1 MVRSWFDAP
10 ENSSAIEGFL
20 NQPLHTERLIAA
32 ARVCLGMVF
41 LLALA
46 IDPSEPEQY
55 ARIVFGFTV
64 WYLLASSGVL
74 IWLKLHDRLPVALP
88 LWIQAIE
95 MLWIATLSVLS
106 NGPASPFVIAFIFTI
121 FASAYRWRLKAT
133 LLTGL
138 LTVLLML
145 GGALLIL
152 APPWSGIELHG
163 NFRINRLLMR
173 AFYLI
178 LTAGFAGL
186 LSESQKRLFLSG
198 VRVTNLLAGIDLKG
212 RFSATLQ
219 RVLQEVAS
227 QLGSQRAILWIEQ
240 VSAGRAFEFEV
251 SPDGREAG
259 LSALWRESSP
269 QMKQD
274 LRFALAEPLLVE
286 RNGAKMR
293 TTSLNPDSS
302 ISVAAGLLER
312 LGVAS
317 VVITPV
323 EVEDWRGKVLLLA
336 PRLPRLHSEARLE
349 LRALKELLEHVM
361 PAVFNVYLSRKLHA
375 RATAMERTRVARELH
390 DGSIQSLIS
399 LGMQI
404 DVMRKTTPGL
414 TPEIAQDLQRVQGLV
429 KQEVLNLRA
438 LMTNLQ
444 TVEVG
449 SAELVDFVAH
459 LVEQWKRETG
469 IEATF
474 FSQADELIL
483 PPRTCKEIA
492 RIVQEALTNV
502 RKHSGARLVS
512 VRMLNSEEGL
522 QLIIHD
528 DGRGFG
534 FDGRLDQQELRRA
547 RKGPAILGERVRA
560 IGGSLAI
567 DSSQGAR
574 LEITIPYVSRERA
587 KAAQV

>member
-1 MVRSWFDAP
+1 MSPSWFAEP

-20 NQPLHTERLIAA
+20 NQPLRTERLIAA
-32 ARVCLGMVF
+32 ARVSLALVF

-46 IDPSEPEQY
+46 IDPSEPSQY
-55 ARIVFGFTV
+55 ARIVFGLTV
-64 WYLLASSGVL
+64 GYLLASFAVL
-74 IWLKLHDRLPVALP
+74 VWLKLHDRLPPGLP

-95 MLWIATLSVLS
+95 MLWIAALSVLS
-106 NGPASPFVIAFIFTI
+106 NGPASPFVIAFIFAI
-121 FASAYRWRLKAT
+121 FASAYRWRLNAT

-138 LTVLLML
+138 LTVLLMF
-145 GGALLIL
+145 GGALVLVSPERSWIV
-152 APPWSGIELHG
+152 LHG
-163 NFRINRLLMR
+163 NFRINRLMMR

-186 LSESQKRLFLSG
+186 LSESQKRLFQSS

-219 RVLQEVAS
+219 RVLHEVAS
-227 QLGSQRAILWIEQ
+227 QFGSQRAVLWVEQ

-269 QMKQD
+269 QMKHD
-274 LRFALAEPLLVE
+274 LRFALMEPLLVE
-286 RNGAKMR
+286 RNGEKVK
-293 TTSLNPDSS
+293 TTGLNPESS
-302 ISVAAGLLER
+302 ESVTPGLLER
-312 LGVAS
+312 FGVVS
-317 VVITPV
+317 MIVTPI
-323 EVEDWRGKVLLLA
+323 EVEDWRGKLLLLA
-336 PRLPRLHSEARLE
+336 PRLHSEVRLE
-349 LRALKELLEHVM
+349 LRALKDLLDHVM

-404 DVMRKTTPGL
+404 DVMRKNTAGL
-414 TPEIAQDLQRVQGLV
+414 TPEIAEDLQRVQGLV
-429 KQEVLNLRA
+429 RQEVLNLRA

-492 RIVQEALTNV
+492 RIVQEALTNI
-502 RKHSGARLVS
+502 RKHSGARRVS

-522 QLIIHD
+522 QLVIQD

-534 FDGRLDQQELRRA
+534 FEGRLDQPELRRT

-567 DSSQGAR
+567 DSTQGAR
-574 LEITIPYVSRERA
+574 LEITIPYVTSERA
-587 KAAQV
+587 RAAQV

>member
-1 MVRSWFDAP
+1 MDRFLLGEP
-10 ENSSAIEGFL
+10 ENSGVIEGFL
-20 NQPLHTERLIAA
+20 NQPLRTERLIAA
-32 ARVCLGMVF
+32 ARVCLALVF

-46 IDPSEPEQY
+46 IDPSEPIQY
-55 ARIVFGFTV
+55 AKVVFGLTV
-64 WYLLASSGVL
+64 VYLLASSGVL
-74 IWLKLHDRLPVALP
+74 VWLKMHDQLPTALP
-88 LWIQAIE
+88 LWIQGIE
-95 MLWIATLSVLS
+95 MLWIAALSVLS

-121 FASAYRWRLKAT
+121 FASAYRWRLNAT

-138 LTVLLML
+138 LTVLLMF
-145 GGALLIL
+145 GGALLLL
-152 APPWSGIELHG
+152 APPQSGIELHG
-163 NFRINRLLMR
+163 NFRINRLMMR
-173 AFYLI
+173 AFYLL

-186 LSESQKRLFLSG
+186 LSESQKRLFLSS

-227 QLGSQRAILWIEQ
+227 QFGSQQAILWVEQ
-240 VSAGRAFEFEV
+240 VSTGRAFEFEV
-251 SPDGREAG
+251 SSDGREAG
-259 LSALWRESSP
+259 LSALWRESST

-274 LRFALAEPLLVE
+274 LRFALTEPLLVE

-293 TTSLNPDSS
+293 TTSLNPQSS
-302 ISVAAGLLER
+302 VVVAPGLLER

-317 VVITPV
+317 VVIAPV
-323 EVEDWRGKVLLLA
+323 EVEDWRGKLLLLA
-336 PRLPRLHSEARLE
+336 PRLHSEARLE
-349 LRALKELLEHVM
+349 LRALKELLQHVM

-375 RATAMERTRVARELH
+375 RATAIERTRVARELH

-404 DVMRKTTPGL
+404 DIMRKNTPGL

-429 KQEVLNLRA
+429 RQEVLNLRA

-483 PPRTCKEIA
+483 SPRTCKEIA

-512 VRMLNSEEGL
+512 VRMLSSEEGL
-522 QLIIHD
+522 ELIIQD

-534 FDGRLDQQELRRA
+534 FEGRLDQQELRRA
-547 RKGPAILGERVRA
+547 RRGPAILGERVRA

-567 DSSQGAR
+567 DSTQGAR
-574 LEITIPYVSRERA
+574 LEITIPYVAQERTR
-587 KAAQV
+587 AAQV

>member
-1 MVRSWFDAP
+1 MDRFLLGEP
-10 ENSSAIEGFL
+10 ENSGVIEGFL
-20 NQPLHTERLIAA
+20 NQPLRTERLIAA
-32 ARVCLGMVF
+32 ARVCLALVF

-46 IDPSEPEQY
+46 IDPSEPIQY
-55 ARIVFGFTV
+55 AKVVFGLTV
-64 WYLLASSGVL
+64 VYLLASSGVL
-74 IWLKLHDRLPVALP
+74 VWLKMHHQLPAALP
-88 LWIQAIE
+88 LWIQGIE
-95 MLWIATLSVLS
+95 MLWIAALSVLS

-121 FASAYRWRLKAT
+121 FASAYRWRLNAT

-138 LTVLLML
+138 LTVLLMF
-145 GGALLIL
+145 GGALLLL
-152 APPWSGIELHG
+152 APPQSGIELHG
-163 NFRINRLLMR
+163 NFRINRLMMR
-173 AFYLI
+173 AFYLL

-186 LSESQKRLFLSG
+186 LSESQKRLFLSS

-227 QLGSQRAILWIEQ
+227 QFGSQRAILWVEQ
-240 VSAGRAFEFEV
+240 VSTGRAFEFEV
-251 SPDGREAG
+251 SSDGRKAG
-259 LSALWRESSP
+259 LSALWRESST

-274 LRFALAEPLLVE
+274 LRFALTEPLLVE
-286 RNGAKMR
+286 RNGVKMR
-293 TTSLNPDSS
+293 TTSLNPQSS
-302 ISVAAGLLER
+302 VLVAPGLLER

-317 VVITPV
+317 VVIAPV
-323 EVEDWRGKVLLLA
+323 EVEDWRGKLLLLA
-336 PRLPRLHSEARLE
+336 PRLHSEARLE
-349 LRALKELLEHVM
+349 LRALKELLQHVM

-404 DVMRKTTPGL
+404 DIMRKNTPGL

-429 KQEVLNLRA
+429 RQEVLNLRA

-512 VRMLNSEEGL
+512 VRMLSSEEGL
-522 QLIIHD
+522 ELIIQD

-534 FDGRLDQQELRRA
+534 FEGRLDQQELRRA
-547 RKGPAILGERVRA
+547 RRGPAILGERVRA

-567 DSSQGAR
+567 DSTQGAR
-574 LEITIPYVSRERA
+574 LEIIIPYVAQERA
-587 KAAQV
+587 RVAQV

>member
-1 MVRSWFDAP
+1 MDRFLFGEP

-20 NQPLHTERLIAA
+20 NQPLRTERLIAA
-32 ARVCLGMVF
+32 ARVCLSLVF

-46 IDPSEPEQY
+46 VDPSEPDQY
-55 ARIVFGFTV
+55 AHIVFGLTAG
-64 WYLLASSGVL
+64 YLLASSGVL
-74 IWLKLHDRLPVALP
+74 VWLKLHDQLPAALP
-88 LWIQAIE
+88 LWIQGIE
-95 MLWIATLSVLS
+95 MLWIAALSVLS

-133 LLTGL
+133 LLIGL

-145 GGALLIL
+145 GGAMLLL
-152 APPWSGIELHG
+152 APPQSGIEVHG
-163 NFRINRLLMR
+163 NFRINRLMMR
-173 AFYLI
+173 AFYLL

-186 LSESQKRLFLSG
+186 LSESQKRLFLSS

-227 QLGSQRAILWIEQ
+227 QFGSQRAILWVEQ
-240 VSAGRAFEFEV
+240 VSTGRAFEFEV
-251 SPDGREAG
+251 SSDGRKAG
-259 LSALWRESSP
+259 LSALWRESST

-274 LRFALAEPLLVE
+274 LRFALTEPLLVE
-286 RNGAKMR
+286 PNGAKMR
-293 TTSLNPDSS
+293 MTSLNPQFSLV
-302 ISVAAGLLER
+302 VAPGLLER

-317 VVITPV
+317 VVIAPV
-323 EVEDWRGKVLLLA
+323 EVEDWRGKLLLLA
-336 PRLPRLHSEARLE
+336 PRLHSEARLE
-349 LRALKELLEHVM
+349 LRALKELLQHVM

-404 DVMRKTTPGL
+404 DIMRKNTPGL

-429 KQEVLNLRA
+429 RQEVLNLRA

-512 VRMLNSEEGL
+512 VRMLSSEEGL
-522 QLIIHD
+522 ELIIQD

-534 FDGRLDQQELRRA
+534 FEGRLDQQELRRA
-547 RKGPAILGERVRA
+547 RRGPAILGERVRA

-567 DSSQGAR
+567 DSTQGAR
-574 LEITIPYVSRERA
+574 LEIIIPYVAQERA
-587 KAAQV
+587 RVAQV

>member
-1 MVRSWFDAP
+1 MSQPWFGGP
-10 ENSSAIEGFL
+10 ENSTAIEGFL
-20 NQPLHTERLIAA
+20 NQPLRTERLIAA
-32 ARVCLGMVF
+32 ARVCLALVF

-46 IDPSEPEQY
+46 IDPSEPTQY
-55 ARIVFGFTV
+55 ATIVFGLTV
-64 WYLLASSGVL
+64 GYLLSSFGVL
-74 IWLKLHDRLPVALP
+74 IWLNLSDRLPAALP

-95 MLWIATLSVLS
+95 MLWIAALSVLS
-106 NGPASPFVIAFIFTI
+106 NGPGSPFVIAFIFTI

-138 LTVLLML
+138 LTVLLMF
-145 GGALLIL
+145 GGALVLL
-152 APPWSGIELHG
+152 APPQSWIELHG
-163 NFRINRLLMR
+163 TFRLNRLMMR

-186 LSESQKRLFLSG
+186 LSESQKRLFLSS

-212 RFSATLQ
+212 RFSTTLE
-219 RVLQEVAS
+219 RVLQDVAA
-227 QLGSQRAILWIEQ
+227 QFGSQRAVVWIEQ

-251 SPDGREAG
+251 SLDGMGRG

-274 LRFALAEPLLVE
+274 LRFALSEPLLVE
-286 RNGAKMR
+286 RNGVKMK
-293 TTSLNPDSS
+293 TTSLNPESA
-302 ISVAAGLLER
+302 ILVAPGLLER
-312 LGVAS
+312 LGVTS
-317 VVITPV
+317 IVIAPV
-323 EVEDWRGKVLLLA
+323 EVEDWRGKLLLLA
-336 PRLPRLHSEARLE
+336 PRLPRLHSETRLE
-349 LRALKELLEHVM
+349 LRALKELLDHVM

-404 DVMRKTTPGL
+404 DIMRKTTPGL

-459 LVEQWKRETG
+459 LIEQWKRETG

-534 FDGRLDQQELRRA
+534 FDGRLEQQELRRA

-574 LEITIPYVSRERA
+574 LEITIPYVSQPRA
-587 KAAQV
+587 RAAQV